1 MKVGYSIR
9 FNRSDYDAPSFAS
22 AGNNRSNV
30 FYFDVCRYWPVIP
43 LKDPNG
49 YYTQESK
56 VYQLT
61 QGGRYKTQSDVIA
74 QQLQFLIEPIKN
86 WKTTVELNYRIN
98 NYFAHTDFQ
107 TVYGYDSNKNP
118 FVIANRTSS
127 VSEYA
132 FKSNFF
138 NPNIFTEYSLET
150 KRGHH
155 MKFMAGFQ
163 SELFKRR
170 DMNARQDGI
179 IAGLPTLNTTTTNAQ
194 VSGGYAEWA
203 TVGFFGRVNYDYKER
218 YLLESNVRYDGT
230 SRFLRNKRWNVFPS
244 FSAGWNVA
252 REAFFEPYSQIVNT
266 LKIRGSWG
274 ELGNQNT
281 DNWYPFYRIVNYRP
295 SSGGW
300 VVNGQNRTLPLRASW
315 FPLCWVGRRRR
326 RSI

>member
-1 MKVGYSIR
+1 MLKYGDDGKQRYSFTGKINAELAKWLKVGYSIR

-170 DMNARQDGI
+170 DMNARHLQ
-179 IAGLPTLNTTTTNAQ
+179 Q
-194 VSGGYAEWA
+194 
-203 TVGFFGRVNYDYKER
+203 K
-218 YLLESNVRYDGT
+218 VR
-230 SRFLRNKRWNVFPS
+230 
-244 FSAGWNVA
+244 
-252 REAFFEPYSQIVNT
+252 
-266 LKIRGSWG
+266 
-274 ELGNQNT
+274 
-281 DNWYPFYRIVNYRP
+281 
-295 SSGGW
+295 
-300 VVNGQNRTLPLRASW
+300 
-315 FPLCWVGRRRR
+315 
-326 RSI
+326 